1 MFRLP
6 VVRESV
12 PVPEGIVV
20 VVVVAEPV
28 AVPERIGVAP
38 TTEVL
43 RRNKSRRLCI
53 LTRR

>member
-6 VVRESV
+6 VIRESV

-28 AVPERIGVAP
+28 AVPERIRVSP

-43 RRNKSRRLCI
+43 HRKRKNN
-53 LTRR
+53 